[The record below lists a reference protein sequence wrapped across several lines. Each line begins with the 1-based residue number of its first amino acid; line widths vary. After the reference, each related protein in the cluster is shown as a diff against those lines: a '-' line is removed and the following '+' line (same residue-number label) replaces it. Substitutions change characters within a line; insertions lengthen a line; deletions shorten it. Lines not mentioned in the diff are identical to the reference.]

1 MRNLANRG
9 HSISVL
15 LGRQGNFLGAG
26 KRNDGI
32 DFHDLPTLDFLS
44 MIIGIPYPI
53 LRDVS
58 SYIRKIDPDLVHV
71 HLHLFLSNYQTVR
84 TAHSMEI
91 PSVVTIHGVTAQ
103 RGWFLNFSQQT
114 YLRTVAKMLFGEV
127 AAIVCLT
134 RGDAE
139 LIAKIAG
146 SASKIHI
153 IPNGVDIELFK
164 PGKECASR
172 LVVWTGRF
180 VSEKGLNYLI
190 EATKIVNRQMPD
202 ARFLLVGSGPLENK
216 TAKLVKDLGLPPRV
230 VQFTGPLERG
240 KIASPPESYSVR
252 ATFFERR
259 PSTFHSRGYGVQCS
273 RRRFRHLWDQ

>member
-1 MRNLANRG
+1 
-9 HSISVL
+9 
-15 LGRQGNFLGAG
+15 
-26 KRNDGI
+26 
-32 DFHDLPTLDFLS
+32 
-44 MIIGIPYPI
+44 
-53 LRDVS
+53 
-58 SYIRKIDPDLVHV
+58 
-71 HLHLFLSNYQTVR
+71 
-84 TAHSMEI
+84 MEI

-273 RRRFRHLWDQ
+273 SRRFRHLWDL